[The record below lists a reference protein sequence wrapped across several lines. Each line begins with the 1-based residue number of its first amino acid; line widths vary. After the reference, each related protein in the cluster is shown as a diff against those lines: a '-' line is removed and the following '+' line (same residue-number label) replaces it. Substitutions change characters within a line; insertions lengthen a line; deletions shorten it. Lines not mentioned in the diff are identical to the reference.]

1 MFLYA
6 IFLYVRHEYCP
17 FIFPQLAK
25 YFFLTGEIF
34 FVGEWY
40 VGVPVPAPWV
50 SPIGCTHGYVLVTAP
65 RFCLWDFR
73 VPWVSVPFRGFS
85 YRLHPRLCSGHRS
98 AVMVFV
104 YFAVVGCI
112 CCGRKIP
119 IFGHIIVM
127 IFRGLWM
134 GCAGIAT
141 GCVVWRNERR
151 RRDQITT
158 VGGNPRNT
166 AYVCPMHVT
175 AER

>member
-1 MFLYA
+1 MLVFLFLLRGFRLSAAPTAMFWSPLRGSVCG
-6 IFLYVRHEYCP
+6 IFVFRGYP
-17 FIFPQLAK
+17 FHS
-25 YFFLTGEIF
+25 
-34 FVGEWY
+34 V
-40 VGVPVPAPWV
+40 V

-65 RFCLWDFR
+65 RLCLWDFR

-134 GCAGIAT
+134 GCVGIAT

-158 VGGNPRNT
+158 VGSNPRNT
-166 AYVCPMHVT
+166 AYVRPMHVT